1 MPESPKA
8 GWAVPETGKPDDL
21 VIRAEGLRKVYG
33 SGAWAVEA
41 LADVSLEVRRGE
53 FVSIMGASGSG
64 KSTLLH
70 VLGCLHRPTAGVYE
84 LDGTHVEGLP
94 DAELSRLR
102 NRKTGIVF
110 QQFNLLGHE
119 IALDNVALPLIYAG
133 VGRADRDRRAME
145 MLKRLGLDDRA
156 THRPSE
162 LSGGQQQRAAI
173 ARALINNPAI
183 VLADEPTG
191 NLDSDSGMEIM
202 AIFQKLHSAGRT
214 IIQVTHDR
222 EKAEYSER
230 IVHFR
235 DGRIERE
242 EKLAEPRRAPEI
254 ELDMGDASPPGDTDG
269 AVEEDEEIEEAE
281 AV

>member
-1 MPESPKA
+1 M
-8 GWAVPETGKPDDL
+8 PETGAAGGV
-21 VIRAEGLRKVYG
+21 VIRAEDLRKVYG
-33 SGAWAVEA
+33 SGDSAVEA
-41 LADVSLEVRRGE
+41 LAGVSLEVRRGE

-70 VLGCLHRPTAGVYE
+70 VLGCLHRPTGGVYE
-84 LDGTHVEGLP
+84 LDGVHVEGL
-94 DAELSRLR
+94 DDTELSRLR
-102 NRKTGIVF
+102 NRKIGVVF

-119 IALDNVALPLIYAG
+119 IALENVALPLVYAG
-133 VGRADRDRRAME
+133 VGRADRERRAMV
-145 MLKRLGLDDRA
+145 MLERLGLGDRA

-173 ARALINNPAI
+173 ARALVNNPAI

-202 AIFQKLHSAGRT
+202 AIFQKLHRAGRT
-214 IIQVTHDR
+214 VIQVTHDR

-230 IVHFR
+230 IIIVR
-235 DGRIERE
+235 DGRVERE
-242 EKLAEPRRAPEI
+242 EMVKDKRQAPEI
-254 ELDMGDASPPGDTDG
+254 DLDIGEADANGGTSV
-269 AVEEDEEIEEAE
+269 ADEVVEEAE

>member
-1 MPESPKA
+1 MPETK
-8 GWAVPETGKPDDL
+8 EPDGL

-33 SGAWAVEA
+33 SGDWAVEA
-41 LADVSLEVRRGE
+41 LAGVSLEVRRGE

-70 VLGCLHRPTAGVYE
+70 VLGCLHRPTGGVYE
-84 LDGTHVEGLP
+84 LDGIHVEGLA

-102 NRKTGIVF
+102 NRKIGVVF
-110 QQFNLLGHE
+110 QQFNLLGHD
-119 IALDNVALPLIYAG
+119 IALDNVALPLVYAG

-145 MLKRLGLDDRA
+145 MLKRLGLGDRA

-173 ARALINNPAI
+173 ARALVNNPAI

-230 IVHFR
+230 IIHVR

-242 EKLAEPRRAPEI
+242 EEVAEPRRAPEI
-254 ELDMGDASPPGDTDG
+254 ELDMGDAGPPGDTDR

-281 AV
+281 AL

>member
-1 MPESPKA
+1 VSEGGNFDGP
-8 GWAVPETGKPDDL
+8 
-21 VIRAEGLRKVYG
+21 VIRAERLRKVYG
-33 SGAWAVEA
+33 SGDWAVEA
-41 LADVSLEVRRGE
+41 LADASLEVRRGE

-70 VLGCLHRPTAGVYE
+70 VLGCLHQPTGGVYQFE
-84 LDGTHVEGLP
+84 GVHVEGLD

-102 NRKTGIVF
+102 NRKIGVVF

-119 IALDNVALPLIYAG
+119 TALDNVALPLVYAG
-133 VGRADRDRRAME
+133 VARADRERRAME
-145 MLKRLGLDDRA
+145 MLERLGLADRA

-173 ARALINNPAI
+173 ARALVNNPAI

-202 AIFQKLHSAGRT
+202 AIFQRLHSAGRT

-230 IVHFR
+230 IIHVR

-242 EKLAEPRRAPEI
+242 EKVDEPRRAPEI
-254 ELDMGDASPPGDTDG
+254 DLDVDDAEASGGPEG
-269 AVEEDEEIEEAE
+269 AAEQIEEAE

>member
-1 MPESPKA
+1 MSDA
-8 GWAVPETGKPDDL
+8 RSADGL

-33 SGAWAVEA
+33 SGDWAVEA
-41 LADVSLEVRRGE
+41 LADISLEVRKGE

-70 VLGCLHRPTAGVYE
+70 LLGCLHRPTGGVYE
-84 LDGTHVEGLP
+84 LDGIHIEGLD
-94 DAELSRLR
+94 DAKLSRIR
-102 NRKTGIVF
+102 NRKIGIVF

-119 IALDNVALPLIYAG
+119 NALDNVALPLVYAE
-133 VGRADRDRRAME
+133 VSRADRDRRAME
-145 MLKRLGLDDRA
+145 MLDRLGLADRA

-173 ARALINNPAI
+173 ARALVNNPAI

-202 AIFQKLHSAGRT
+202 SIFQKLHSAGRT
-214 IIQVTHDR
+214 VIQVTHDR
-222 EKAEYSER
+222 EKAEYSDR
-230 IVHFR
+230 IIHVR
-235 DGRIERE
+235 DGRVERE
-242 EKLAEPRRAPEI
+242 EIVENPRQAPETDLAIGDAGPQAEPDGI
-254 ELDMGDASPPGDTDG
+254 DG
-269 AVEEDEEIEEAE
+269 ADGADEIIEEAE

>member
-1 MPESPKA
+1 M
-8 GWAVPETGKPDDL
+8 PETGNADGL

-33 SGAWAVEA
+33 SGDWAVEA

-84 LDGTHVEGLP
+84 LDGIHVEGLA

-102 NRKTGIVF
+102 NRKIGVVF

-119 IALDNVALPLIYAG
+119 IALDNVALPLVYAG
-133 VGRADRDRRAME
+133 VGRADRERRAME
-145 MLKRLGLDDRA
+145 MLKRLGLGDRA

-173 ARALINNPAI
+173 ARALVNNPAI

-230 IVHFR
+230 IIHVR

-242 EKLAEPRRAPEI
+242 EEVEEPRRAPEI
-254 ELDMGDASPPGDTDG
+254 DLDMGDAGPPGDIDRAADET
-269 AVEEDEEIEEAE
+269 EEIEEAE